1 MKLTYKWIVSKQL
14 NMLQNEE
21 QDVDDEHKDN
31 HQQAKEE

>member
-1 MKLTYKWIVSKQL
+1 MTYRLIELIQL
-14 NMLQNEE
+14 KMIQNEE